1 MSPLSVDIQKPIRI
15 SLLVGLLALLL
26 FSPLPAFPQPPAP
39 EGGLK
44 EGVLA
49 LYRKDLSAAIRCFES
64 LAEKGGPQKSA
75 AFYYLGYAYYLNGRY
90 PESRHSFRQGYEIS
104 PEEVRL
110 LSEADAES
118 KSQEGEI
125 SPLVP
130 PKEKENPRFKK
141 GARLLFGKD
150 FSAAAQEFQA
160 AAQDSPLH
168 ADFLYYLG
176 YSLYEMKKFE
186 EARNAFLE
194 AYRVQPDYLPPLP
207 SQGP

>member
-1 MSPLSVDIQKPIRI
+1 MPNLPFNIRKLI
-15 SLLVGLLALLL
+15 CLGFFIGVFALL
-26 FSPLPAFPQPPAP
+26 FCFPSQAFAQPPKP

-64 LAEKGGPQKSA
+64 FAEKEGPQKSA

-90 PESRHSFRQGYEIS
+90 PESRSAFRQGYEIS
-104 PEEVRL
+104 PEGVRL
-110 LSEADAES
+110 LSEADADSKRRES
-118 KSQEGEI
+118 AV
-125 SPLVP
+125 SPSAPL
-130 PKEKENPRFKK
+130 KEKENLRFQK

-160 AAQDSPLH
+160 AAQESPLH

-194 AYRVQPDYLPPLP
+194 AYRVQPDYLPSLP
-207 SQGP
+207 SRGP